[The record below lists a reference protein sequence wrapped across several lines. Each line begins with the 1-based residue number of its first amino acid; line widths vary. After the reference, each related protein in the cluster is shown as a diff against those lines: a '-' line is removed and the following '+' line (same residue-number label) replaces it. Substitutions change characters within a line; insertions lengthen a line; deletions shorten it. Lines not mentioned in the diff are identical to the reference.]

1 MSFQQFITNPQTLQV
16 VLVVL
21 LETGLLLLSAFLLT
35 HSVDGMMKGIKVALK
50 GEFNTDA
57 GKLNLI
63 GMILFAILYIFSDLH
78 QIVAETLSVTKPAP
92 GESHVVVGVLLFGLG
107 FVISLLIVMI
117 SEIKLK
123 S

>member
-1 MSFQQFITNPQTLQV
+1 MNFQQFIANPQVLQII
-16 VLVVL
+16 LVVL
-21 LETGLLLLSAFLLT
+21 LEAGMLLLAAYLLT
-35 HSVDGMMKGIKVALK
+35 HSVDGMVKGIKVALK
-50 GEFNTDA
+50 GEFRTDA

-78 QIVAETLSVTKPAP
+78 EVVVESLSVTKPAP
-92 GESHVVVGVLLFGLG
+92 AGSHVVVGVLLFGLG
-107 FVISLLIVMI
+107 FVISLFIVMI